1 MRAEVTLPRF
11 TGPVPAGL
19 TPAALAEPHGNL
31 GRTPPSFLPARA
43 GSRPCARVLRG
54 ERACCQ
60 PANTREVGVTRSGL
74 PTRHVDKHRL
84 WYILPLVL
92 PHRALLRRGTPA
104 AMAWFQFAG
113 TDAATP
119 TPRECHTFEVV
130 GSKLLMFGGND
141 GSSRFSDVYS
151 LDTGT

>member
-1 MRAEVTLPRF
+1 
-11 TGPVPAGL
+11 
-19 TPAALAEPHGNL
+19 
-31 GRTPPSFLPARA
+31 
-43 GSRPCARVLRG
+43 
-54 ERACCQ
+54 
-60 PANTREVGVTRSGL
+60 
-74 PTRHVDKHRL
+74 
-84 WYILPLVL
+84 
-92 PHRALLRRGTPA
+92 
-104 AMAWFQFAG
+104 MAWFQFAG